1 MKTIIY
7 SLISAFIVWIV
18 NQVTSLSIFL
28 GILIFIASISILAN
42 INFLLK
48 WILVRKETSN
58 LKTTIN
64 QSKDKNELLLKEIKQ
79 LQDELDKLHQNQ
91 TALNNTIEE
100 KNNSIDDVSRRANM
114 LGSVINTLI
123 AQDNTNKLAPYVNN
137 LLQVG
142 EYTNDK

>member
-18 NQVTSLSIFL
+18 NQVTGLSIFL

-91 TALNNTIEE
+91 TALNDTIEE

-123 AQDNTNKLAPYVNN
+123 AQDNTDKLAPYVNS
-137 LLQVG
+137 LLQIG

>member
-1 MKTIIY
+1 MKSIIY

-28 GILIFIASISILAN
+28 GILIFIASISILVN

-91 TALNNTIEE
+91 TALNDTIEE

-123 AQDNTNKLAPYVNN
+123 AQDNTDKLAPYVNN
-137 LLQVG
+137 LLQIG
-142 EYTNDK
+142 KYTNDK